1 MRTPC
6 RSFPSLRDAIDIRRT
21 PRSGCS
27 QSGCLP
33 SGELIGAKHRTS
45 LGDLLQGSAIA
56 ADKESLRGRSVLIA
70 SADPFLTGLALIEL
84 DGLARRMILYPPDL
98 ALEHVPYVMRC
109 AEVDAVV
116 SDGSFLNGIS
126 HGAAQHVVCTPT
138 LVPRIH
144 ASHERQPTEWVLLT
158 SGTTGRPKMVLH
170 TLTSLAGAI
179 AACETQT
186 GPSPLPL
193 SSEGETGGVKREVNW
208 GTFYDIR
215 RYGGLQ
221 IYLRAV
227 LTRSSLVITGPQE
240 PLANFLKRAGESGV
254 THISG
259 TPSHWRRALM
269 SPEAGRMAPRY
280 IRLSGEIADQAILD
294 SLHAFYPDARISHA
308 FATTEAGVAFDVRD
322 GRSGFP
328 ADTLTSTSG
337 VELKVIDSTLRVRSS
352 RTADRY
358 LGENPPVLKD
368 AEGFVNTGDVLEL
381 RDGRYHFQGR
391 YDGVINVGGLKVHPE
406 EVEAVLNSHPQV
418 RLSLVKTK
426 KNPITG
432 ALVVADVLL
441 KDPSTPEGEQARD
454 LHHAIKQFCRE
465 LLPPHKVPAAISF
478 VPAIA
483 ISETGKLVRRHA

>member
-6 RSFPSLRDAIDIRRT
+6 NSFPSLRDAIDVGGT
-21 PRSGCS
+21 PPPGY
-27 QSGCLP
+27 
-33 SGELIGAKHRTS
+33 LIGAEHRTA

-56 ADKESLRGRSVLIA
+56 SGVENLRGRSVLIA
-70 SADPFLTGLALIEL
+70 SADPFLVALALIEL
-84 DGLARRMILYPPDL
+84 DGLARRMTLYPPDL
-98 ALEHVPYVMRC
+98 ALEHLPYVMRY

-116 SDGSFLNGIS
+116 SDGSFLSGASI
-126 HGAAQHVVCTPT
+126 GAAQHAICTPA
-138 LVPRIH
+138 LVPRVH
-144 ASHERQPTEWVLLT
+144 ASQERLPTEWILLT

-170 TLTSLAGAI
+170 TLASLAGAI
-179 AACETQT
+179 GA
-186 GPSPLPL
+186 
-193 SSEGETGGVKREVNW
+193 SESHTEVIW

-227 LTRSSLVITGPQE
+227 LTRSSLLLTGPQE
-240 PLANFLKRAGESGV
+240 PVANFLQRAGEAGV

-269 SPEAGRMAPRY
+269 SPEADRIAPRY
-280 IRLSGEIADQAILD
+280 IRLSGEIADQAILN
-294 SLHAFYPDARISHA
+294 SLRSFYPDAEISHA

-322 GRSGFP
+322 GLSGFP
-328 ADTLTSTSG
+328 ASMLTGTSG
-337 VELKVIDSTLRVRSS
+337 VDLKVVDATLRVRSS
-352 RTADRY
+352 RTAERY

-368 AEGFVNTGDVLEL
+368 PEGFVDTGDVLEL

-391 YDGVINVGGLKVHPE
+391 RDGVINVGGLKVHPE
-406 EVEAVLNSHPQV
+406 EVEAVLNRHPQV

-441 KDPSTPEGEQARD
+441 KDPSTPEGEQSRE
-454 LHHAIKQFCRE
+454 LQQTIKQFCRE
-465 LLPPHKVPAAISF
+465 SLAPHKVPAAISF
-478 VPAIA
+478 VPALA
-483 ISETGKLVRRHA
+483 ISETGKLVRRHG

>member
-6 RSFPSLRDAIDIRRT
+6 NNFPSLRDAIAAGGT
-21 PRSGCS
+21 PPSGCS
-27 QSGCLP
+27 QSGD
-33 SGELIGAKHRTS
+33 LIGAEHRLA

-56 ADKESLRGRSVLIA
+56 TDRESLRGRSVLIA
-70 SADPFLTGLALIEL
+70 AADPFLAALALIEC
-84 DGLARRMILYPPDL
+84 DGLARRMTLYPPGI
-98 ALEHVPYVMRC
+98 ALEHLPYVMRC

-116 SDGSFLNGIS
+116 SDGSFLSGVS
-126 HGAAQHVVCTPT
+126 HGAEQHAICTPT
-138 LVPRIH
+138 LVPHEH
-144 ASHERQPTEWVLLT
+144 ASQERLPTEWILLT
-158 SGTTGRPKMVLH
+158 SGTTGRPKLVLH
-170 TLTSLAGAI
+170 TLASLSGAI
-179 AACETQT
+179 GARASHTA
-186 GPSPLPL
+186 PSPPTL
-193 SSEGETGGVKREVNW
+193 SPAGERVGGEGEVIW

-227 LTRSSLVITGPQE
+227 LTRSSLLLAGPQE
-240 PLANFLKRAGESGV
+240 PVTNFLQRVGAAGV

-269 SPEAGRMAPRY
+269 SSEADCIAPRY

-294 SLHAFYPDARISHA
+294 SLHSFYPNAEISHA

-322 GRSGFP
+322 GLAGFP
-328 ADTLTSTSG
+328 ASILNSTSG
-337 VELKVIDSTLRVRSS
+337 VDLKVEDSTLRVRSS
-352 RTADRY
+352 RTAERY
-358 LGENPPVLKD
+358 LGENPPVLKNP
-368 AEGFVNTGDVLEL
+368 EGFVNTGDVLEL

-391 YDGVINVGGLKVHPE
+391 CDGVINVGGLKVHPE
-406 EVEAVLNSHPQV
+406 EVEAVLNCHPQV

-441 KDPSTPEGEQARD
+441 KDTSTPEGETARE
-454 LHHAIKQFCRE
+454 LQKVIKQFCRE
-465 LLPPHKVPAAISF
+465 SLPPYKVPAAISF

-483 ISETGKLVRRHA
+483 ISETGKLVRLHA